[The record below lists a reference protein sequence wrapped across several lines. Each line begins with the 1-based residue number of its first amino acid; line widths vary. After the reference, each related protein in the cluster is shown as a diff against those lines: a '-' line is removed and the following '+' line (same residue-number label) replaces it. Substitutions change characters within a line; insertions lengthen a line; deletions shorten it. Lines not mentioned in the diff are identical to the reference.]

1 MLDDMIRGNEWKR
14 KEQKMKKI
22 IQNLLILAVIMGM
35 MLGMAV
41 IVLANNQTVGNTGAT
56 VAADPVRA
64 MIAAVAALAGGVI
77 AFIIRHHN

>member
-1 MLDDMIRGNEWKR
+1 
-14 KEQKMKKI
+14 MKKI

-41 IVLANNQTVGNTGAT
+41 VVLANNQIIGNTGAT

-64 MIAAVAALAGGVI
+64 MIAAVAALIAGLL
-77 AFIIRHHN
+77 AFAVRHHN